1 MIDFRDLTTIPG
13 FRWGFQVDQR
23 GDYHFSQPHPAG
35 GPDHNRAR
43 AFLQLWQTLPQ
54 DVFLADYSF
63 RNGRVFVRVVTDG
76 IIVLFCDKLVRRSI
90 ISTALDALIHHP
102 EASTILSPP
111 PTHSLRPAPPPAV
124 TPPPPPTDSGSI
136 TRISLTGEAVNPAA
150 PLPEDVVR
158 DLLAYFT
165 EEIGP
170 LAPMI
175 ARKTAKKAGI
185 DLAAVVLGQWSGL
198 LNALADIIVNP
209 EKRERF
215 LDKAVLLRK
224 RF

>member
-35 GPDHNRAR
+35 GPDEGRAR
-43 AFLQLWQTLPQ
+43 AFLHLWQTLPQ

-63 RNGRVFVRVVTDG
+63 RNGRVFVRVVSNG

-90 ISTALDALIHHP
+90 ISNALDALIHHP
-102 EASTILSPP
+102 EAATILTPP
-111 PTHSLRPAPPPAV
+111 PSHSLRPPPAPAAPPPA
-124 TPPPPPTDSGSI
+124 THGDSGSM
-136 TRISLTGEAVNPAA
+136 TRLSLTGHIGNPAA
-150 PLPEDVVR
+150 TLPEDVVR

-165 EEIGP
+165 EELGP

-175 ARKTAKKAGI
+175 ARKAAKKAGM
-185 DLAAVVLGQWSGL
+185 DLQAAVLGQWPGL
-198 LNALADIIVNP
+198 LNALADIIENP
-209 EKRERF
+209 DKRERF